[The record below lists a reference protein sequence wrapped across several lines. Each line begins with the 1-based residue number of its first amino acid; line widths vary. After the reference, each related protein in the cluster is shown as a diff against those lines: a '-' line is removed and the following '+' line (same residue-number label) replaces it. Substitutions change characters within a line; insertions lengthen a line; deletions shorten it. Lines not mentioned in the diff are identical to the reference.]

1 MRCDGSSG
9 PIRYSS
15 TTLGFTHTSA
25 SAWIISTSTAHAV
38 EYTCIGTCIGAAPQ
52 ISAHERAGRRKAGS
66 WSCSALTRRRV
77 TPLLFSCSSREKGRK
92 GELERRFRE
101 ILVSRKKTGFC
112 AEVVHRGQPY
122 LILENAF
129 KPIFVPFVPK
139 KSSLFHQI

>member
-92 GELERRFRE
+92 GELERRFGASGLLYSLPTPPTSSLSSLWKRCE
-101 ILVSRKKTGFC
+101 HRTVLSVFDPLAAFFLEKKT
-112 AEVVHRGQPY
+112 
-122 LILENAF
+122 
-129 KPIFVPFVPK
+129 
-139 KSSLFHQI
+139 